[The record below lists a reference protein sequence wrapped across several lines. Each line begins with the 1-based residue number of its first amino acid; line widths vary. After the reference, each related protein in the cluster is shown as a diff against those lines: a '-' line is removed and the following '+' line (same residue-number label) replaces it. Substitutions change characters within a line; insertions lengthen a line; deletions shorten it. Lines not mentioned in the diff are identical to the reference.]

1 MVENLPTNA
10 GDSVQCLGLI
20 PGSGSSSVEE
30 NGNPLQYFCLGN
42 PTDRGAWPSTAHGIT
57 KSWTQLSNQTRQV
70 QRALQSYLKQGQ
82 SEKIHAMFYECPVEG
97 QIASKGKEI

>member
-1 MVENLPTNA
+1 MVQNLPTNV
-10 GDSVQCLGLI
+10 GDLVQCLGLI
-20 PGSGSSSVEE
+20 PGSGRSSVEG
-30 NGNPLQYFCLGN
+30 NGNPFQYFCLGN

-57 KSWTQLSNQTRQV
+57 KNWTQLSNQTRQV

-82 SEKIHAMFYECPVEG
+82 LEKIHAMFECPVNG